1 MCSCVVLSYVYCLP
15 LHTSIFHIIEGN
27 IYERKLTEL
36 THLLSGVCLCNHV
49 SWPLLLKPV
58 WLSLDI
64 SLPSPPPSPKGNLA
78 NIAVSLLQTLFIK
91 LVPCKWGCRKL
102 LPCKWGLPQ
111 SFTMQISFS
120 ENLPQP
126 FTTQMR
132 FATTLR
138 QPHLHYLNGCWKF
151 KQTCCGDVLANFWR
165 CSGEHLA
172 IFWRCFFNHMN
183 NRALAYLKVV
193 LTREM

>member
-1 MCSCVVLSYVYCLP
+1 MPMQSRVLTSSVKACLIVFRY
-15 LHTSIFHIIEGN
+15 LFT
-27 IYERKLTEL
+27 LT
-36 THLLSGVCLCNHV
+36 
-49 SWPLLLKPV
+49 
-58 WLSLDI
+58 
-64 SLPSPPPSPKGNLA
+64 PP
-78 NIAVSLLQTLFIK
+78 
-91 LVPCKWGCRKL
+91 
-102 LPCKWGLPQ
+102 LPQ
-111 SFTMQISFS
+111 RQSGKHCGEFAANSFHQTGTMQMR
-120 ENLPQP
+120 LPQT
-126 FTTQMR
+126 FTLQMR